1 MGQPYGD
8 GYTTFVV
15 HGSGF
20 APLTRVRV
28 RLIGHGVAPFRP
40 TVDQK
45 GTFNYA
51 IDQGHAFFS
60 GPIPAGIYHVLVTG
74 AGGRLAT
81 ATFQVHPQPPPP
93 AGGPRPSGRGTPP
106 ASGRG
111 GPPASAPRPS
121 PPRLSRGPQGA

>member
-20 APLTRVRV
+20 LPLTRVRV
-28 RLIGHGVAPFRP
+28 RLTGHHVAPFRP

-81 ATFQVHPQPPPP
+81 TTFQVHPQPPP
-93 AGGPRPSGRGTPP
+93 AGGPRPSGRGSPSP
-106 ASGRG
+106 SGPG
-111 GPPASAPRPS
+111 RPS
-121 PPRLSRGPQGA
+121 PSASRPSPSGLSRGAQGA